1 MYHLHC
7 SEIEEA
13 ADWWEK
19 MIDERELF
27 AIEFASAPVVRPL
40 RESPRWPRFA
50 RLMSLPE
57 SLRR

>member
-1 MYHLHC
+1 
-7 SEIEEA
+7 
-13 ADWWEK
+13 

-40 RESPRWPRFA
+40 RESPRWPGSA
-50 RLMSLPE
+50 RLMNLPE